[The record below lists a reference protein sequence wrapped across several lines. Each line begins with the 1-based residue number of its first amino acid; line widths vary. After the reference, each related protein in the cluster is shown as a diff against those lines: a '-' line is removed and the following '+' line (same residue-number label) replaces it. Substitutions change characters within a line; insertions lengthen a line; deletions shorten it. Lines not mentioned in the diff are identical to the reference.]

1 MDTDKNESK
10 PLEKPAFQY
19 ALSVSIGVLVIIL
32 ISATAY
38 YGVFR

>member
-1 MDTDKNESK
+1 MNSEKNESNA
-10 PLEKPAFQY
+10 LQKPAFQY
-19 ALSVSIGVLVIIL
+19 ALSIAIGVLVIIL